1 LILRTVGIMRRT
13 SRWFFDP
20 TIFLMMK
27 LIMLCL
33 PRARTTRKVPEYL
46 QRATGKRLSWSED
59 NEGNKERWATLS
71 GSKKGARRRPFV
83 NPLLLA

>member
-1 LILRTVGIMRRT
+1 MRRT

-33 PRARTTRKVPEYL
+33 PRAGLARNIPEYL
-46 QRATGKRLSWSED
+46 QRATGKRLS
-59 NEGNKERWATLS
+59 
-71 GSKKGARRRPFV
+71 
-83 NPLLLA
+83 